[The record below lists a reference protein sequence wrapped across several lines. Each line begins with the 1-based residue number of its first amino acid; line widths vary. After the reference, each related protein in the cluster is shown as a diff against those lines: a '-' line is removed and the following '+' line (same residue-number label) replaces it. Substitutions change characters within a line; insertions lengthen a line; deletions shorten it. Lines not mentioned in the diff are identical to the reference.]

1 MPNDRPIQEFS
12 LQLTTELE
20 SLEDLLEW
28 FEKIAL
34 KYLEDRDYWQCQLA
48 LTEGFTNAVRHAHEN
63 LPPTTPIDLK
73 ILFFPHSLEIQVW
86 DRGQPFDLEAE
97 LRDRLEQKAYKLD
110 GNLGELTEGGRGLV
124 WMSELMDDLRYIR
137 DAHQRNC
144 LILRKHR

>member
-1 MPNDRPIQEFS
+1 MQNDRPIQEFS

-34 KYLEDRDYWQCQLA
+34 EYLGDRAYWQCQLA

-73 ILFFPHSLEIQVW
+73 ILLFPRSLEIQVW
-86 DRGQPFDLEAE
+86 DCGQPFDLEAE
-97 LRDRLEQKAYKLD
+97 LRSRLAEKAYKLD
-110 GNLGELTEGGRGLV
+110 GNLTELAEGGRGLV
-124 WMSELMDDLRYIR
+124 WMSELMDDLSYIR
-137 DAHQRNC
+137 TANRQNC
-144 LILRKHR
+144 LVLRKYW